1 LLSNNVITIPA
12 GDENRALFFTD
23 PIYGVLKQVFIVI
36 DDNVTVCEDSY
47 AVRINIVDNTITRIN
62 NLDIEYKLSSI
73 QSRLQLK
80 YGSFDEELPEQ
91 KMAVRYLTGNEK
103 VLEIG
108 GNIGRNTLIIA
119 SILENNNNLVTLE
132 SDVNIARQLEENRD
146 MNNFTFYVEN
156 SALSKRKLI
165 QRGWDTI
172 PSDTL
177 IGLARSP

>member
-1 LLSNNVITIPA
+1 MLQNSILMQIKYGIITNNIDVTNICLTKLLSNNVITIPA

-91 KMAVRYLTGNEK
+91 KMAV
-103 VLEIG
+103 G
-108 GNIGRNTLIIA
+108 GEPRF
-119 SILENNNNLVTLE
+119 E
-132 SDVNIARQLEENRD
+132 
-146 MNNFTFYVEN
+146 
-156 SALSKRKLI
+156 
-165 QRGWDTI
+165 
-172 PSDTL
+172 
-177 IGLARSP
+177 